1 MVCIRCNERQAPEPL
16 GLCTSCVMYTRLE
29 VAAGLRRFGRYLDA
43 WAGFED
49 WLRRH
54 RRGSAF
60 A

>member
-1 MVCIRCNERQAPEPL
+1 
-16 GLCTSCVMYTRLE
+16 MYTRLE
-29 VAAGLRRFGRYLDA
+29 VAAGLRRFGRYLEA
-43 WAGFED
+43 WAGFDD